1 MKPTS
6 GSLRHQVLIPEDAA
20 KTQYFARMQGPEGS
34 RSAIVKKTDL
44 EKGAADEV
52 TTALVAKLRGQPIT
66 EGKKLAGSEF
76 KLSHS
81 SHSMRINEFRHG
93 VNVGARIE
101 QSRVGFNLARQGREK
116 LTEYIKE
123 LYEEV
128 ICMAA
133 SGARGTQ
140 RGLQLVRQGS
150 GADFSFT
157 QDKLTLDVHPLR
169 GRGDS
174 IEVDMA
180 LAPSFN
186 ASSIE
191 TDVASPYVQEIA
203 QGALATL
210 QMMPGVA
217 WSDPGLAGINKAVFS
232 QRVATVAM
240 HIARGQGAARVVS
253 SRTYC

>member
-1 MKPTS
+1 MIWSDFYPWVLSSVPGCPNPT
-6 GSLRHQVLIPEDAA
+6 LDLHIRQ
-20 KTQYFARMQGPEGS
+20 
-34 RSAIVKKTDL
+34 SAIEFCRRTLCWVRTLDPVEANGMDIRFDLDLPSQTQAVKL
-44 EKGAADEV
+44 MAVAVNRREYL
-52 TTALVAKLRGQPIT
+52 LVD
-66 EGKKLAGSEF
+66 
-76 KLSHS
+76 
-81 SHSMRINEFRHG
+81 
-93 VNVGARIE
+93 
-101 QSRVGFNLARQGREK
+101 
-116 LTEYIKE
+116 
-123 LYEEV
+123 
-128 ICMAA
+128 
-133 SGARGTQ
+133 TQ

-169 GRGDS
+169 ARGDS

-191 TDVASPYVQEIA
+191 TDVASPHTQEIA

-210 QMMPGVA
+210 QMMAGVA
-217 WSDPGLAGINKAVFS
+217 WSDPGLAAVNKALFN

-240 HIARGQGAARVVS
+240 HFARGQGAARVFS

>member
-1 MKPTS
+1 MIWSDFYSWVLPSVPGCPNPT
-6 GSLRHQVLIPEDAA
+6 LDLHIRQAA
-20 KTQYFARMQGPEGS
+20 IEFCRRTLCWVRTLDPVEANGMDIRFDLDLPSQTQA
-34 RSAIVKKTDL
+34 VKLMAVAVNGL
-44 EKGAADEV
+44 EYL
-52 TTALVAKLRGQPIT
+52 LVD
-66 EGKKLAGSEF
+66 
-76 KLSHS
+76 
-81 SHSMRINEFRHG
+81 
-93 VNVGARIE
+93 
-101 QSRVGFNLARQGREK
+101 
-116 LTEYIKE
+116 
-123 LYEEV
+123 
-128 ICMAA
+128 
-133 SGARGTQ
+133 TQ

>member
-1 MKPTS
+1 MIWSDFYSWVLPSVPGCPNPT
-6 GSLRHQVLIPEDAA
+6 LDLHIRQAA
-20 KTQYFARMQGPEGS
+20 IEFCRRTLCWVRTLDPVEANGMDIRFDLDLPSQTQA
-34 RSAIVKKTDL
+34 VKLMAVAVNGL
-44 EKGAADEV
+44 EYL
-52 TTALVAKLRGQPIT
+52 LVD
-66 EGKKLAGSEF
+66 
-76 KLSHS
+76 
-81 SHSMRINEFRHG
+81 
-93 VNVGARIE
+93 
-101 QSRVGFNLARQGREK
+101 
-116 LTEYIKE
+116 
-123 LYEEV
+123 
-128 ICMAA
+128 
-133 SGARGTQ
+133 TQ

-169 GRGDS
+169 QRGDS

-191 TDVASPYVQEIA
+191 TDVASSYMQEIA

-210 QMMPGVA
+210 QMMAGVA
-217 WSDPGLAGINKAVFS
+217 WSDPGLAAANKVLFN

-240 HIARGQGAARVVS
+240 HFARGQGAARVVS

>member
-1 MKPTS
+1 MIWSDFYSWVLPSVPGCPNPT
-6 GSLRHQVLIPEDAA
+6 LDLHIRQAA
-20 KTQYFARMQGPEGS
+20 IEFCRRTLCWVRTLDPVEANGMDIRFDLDLPSQTQA
-34 RSAIVKKTDL
+34 VKLMAVAVNGL
-44 EKGAADEV
+44 EYL
-52 TTALVAKLRGQPIT
+52 LVD
-66 EGKKLAGSEF
+66 
-76 KLSHS
+76 
-81 SHSMRINEFRHG
+81 
-93 VNVGARIE
+93 
-101 QSRVGFNLARQGREK
+101 
-116 LTEYIKE
+116 
-123 LYEEV
+123 
-128 ICMAA
+128 
-133 SGARGTQ
+133 TQ

-240 HIARGQGAARVVS
+240 HAYSGDRDR
-253 SRTYC
+253 

>member
-1 MKPTS
+1 MIWSDFYPWVLPSVPGCPNPT
-6 GSLRHQVLIPEDAA
+6 LDLHIRQAAIDFCRRTLFWVRTLDAVEA
-20 KTQYFARMQGPEGS
+20 NGMDIRFDLDLPSQTQA
-34 RSAIVKKTDL
+34 VKL
-44 EKGAADEV
+44 MAVAVNRREYL
-52 TTALVAKLRGQPIT
+52 LVD
-66 EGKKLAGSEF
+66 
-76 KLSHS
+76 
-81 SHSMRINEFRHG
+81 
-93 VNVGARIE
+93 
-101 QSRVGFNLARQGREK
+101 
-116 LTEYIKE
+116 
-123 LYEEV
+123 
-128 ICMAA
+128 
-133 SGARGTQ
+133 TQ

-169 GRGDS
+169 ARGDS

-191 TDVASPYVQEIA
+191 TDVASPHTQEIA

-210 QMMPGVA
+210 QMMAGVA
-217 WSDPGLAGINKAVFS
+217 WSDPGLAAVNKALFN

-240 HIARGQGAARVVS
+240 HFARGQGAARVFS

>member
-1 MKPTS
+1 MIWSDFYSWVLPSVPGCPNPT
-6 GSLRHQVLIPEDAA
+6 LDLHIRQAA
-20 KTQYFARMQGPEGS
+20 IEFCRRTLCWVRTLDPVEANGMDIRFDLDLPSQTQA
-34 RSAIVKKTDL
+34 VKLMAVAVNGL
-44 EKGAADEV
+44 EYL
-52 TTALVAKLRGQPIT
+52 LVD
-66 EGKKLAGSEF
+66 
-76 KLSHS
+76 
-81 SHSMRINEFRHG
+81 
-93 VNVGARIE
+93 
-101 QSRVGFNLARQGREK
+101 
-116 LTEYIKE
+116 
-123 LYEEV
+123 
-128 ICMAA
+128 
-133 SGARGTQ
+133 TQ

-210 QMMPGVA
+210 QMMAGVA
-217 WSDPGLAGINKAVFS
+217 WSDPGLAAVNKALFN

-240 HIARGQGAARVVS
+240 HFTRGQGAARVFS
-253 SRTYC
+253 GRTYC

>member
-1 MKPTS
+1 MIWSDFYSWVLPSVPGSPNPT
-6 GSLRHQVLIPEDAA
+6 LDLHIRQAA
-20 KTQYFARMQGPEGS
+20 IEFCRRTLCWVRTLDPVETNGMDIRFDLDLPSQTQA
-34 RSAIVKKTDL
+34 VKL
-44 EKGAADEV
+44 MAVAVNRREYL
-52 TTALVAKLRGQPIT
+52 LVD
-66 EGKKLAGSEF
+66 
-76 KLSHS
+76 
-81 SHSMRINEFRHG
+81 
-93 VNVGARIE
+93 
-101 QSRVGFNLARQGREK
+101 
-116 LTEYIKE
+116 
-123 LYEEV
+123 
-128 ICMAA
+128 
-133 SGARGTQ
+133 TQ

-169 GRGDS
+169 QRGDS

-210 QMMPGVA
+210 QTIAGVA
-217 WSDPGLAGINKAVFS
+217 WSDPGLAAVNKALFN

-240 HIARGQGAARVVS
+240 HFARGQGAARVVS